1 MDEGESPEKAA
12 IRELF
17 EETGYTA
24 TQVIESSPILVN
36 DPGIIH
42 GSTSNTARLIIPR
55 YDQCKYEAH
64 SAGCHHGGCAGKPR
78 PTFGCGRTYCETGCQ
93 ASKAGRRA

>member
-24 TQVIESSPILVN
+24 TGVIESSPILVN
-36 DPGIIH
+36 DPGIMY
-42 GSTSNTARLIIPR
+42 GSTSDTARLIMPR
-55 YDQCKYEAH
+55 DDQCKYEAH
-64 SAGCHHGGCAGKPR
+64 STRCHHGGCAGSPQ
-78 PTFGCGRTYCETGCQ
+78 PTFRGRRIYCETGY
-93 ASKAGRRA
+93 